1 MDRKINGFSL
11 IELLVV
17 IAIMT
22 IILSIGI
29 PNFFRWIETYRIESD
44 TKNIYAFIQQARMKA
59 FTEKIKL
66 DIVLENSNTPNR
78 LCLKCDS
85 SDDDCKNEYGTNYI
99 QCIDLKRP
107 FNGNQVNISKRG
119 TLNGG
124 PVYFSSQNDSEYD
137 CVRVS
142 DIRVK
147 MEKCNGNP

>member
-29 PNFFRWIETYRIESD
+29 PNFFRWIERYRIETD

-66 DIVLENSNTPNR
+66 DIVLENSNK
-78 LCLKCDS
+78 LCVKCDNS
-85 SDDDCKNEYGTNYI
+85 NTDCKNKYGTNDI

-107 FNGNQVNISKRG
+107 FSGNQINISKRG

-124 PVYFSSQNDSEYD
+124 PIYFSSQNDAEYD